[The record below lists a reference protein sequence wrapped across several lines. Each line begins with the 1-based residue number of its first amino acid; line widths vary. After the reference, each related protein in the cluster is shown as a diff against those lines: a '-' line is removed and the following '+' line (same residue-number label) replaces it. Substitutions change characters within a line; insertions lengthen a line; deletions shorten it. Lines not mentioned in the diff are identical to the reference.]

1 MTYPN
6 VAAGRS
12 REAVILRTQ
21 DERDLD
27 RLSDPSVQAVIFN
40 PPGLPP
46 WFDELVRAVQSGAF
60 SIPRTV
66 LADAS
71 RERIAAWLEE
81 NLPAGVVA
89 PGVRAALTAD
99 ILALADRVGALA
111 DTQRFILRI
120 FTGAPNTECG
130 FHLDTVP
137 PGRYPCGF
145 LRVYGGAGTAYVEP
159 SNVSSTAEFYR
170 YLSRRERLARDRATA
185 RGDGRADECRGL
197 DLEIERLDAEP
208 TFLLRPEEIHVAP
221 AGSVVGFKHLDVSH
235 HWSNHEKGLAW
246 IHCSPME
253 GAARLVVNV
262 TAHGTARLRPRRGTG
277 ATAR

>member
-1 MTYPN
+1 MAYPN

-27 RLSDPSVQAVIFN
+27 QLSDPSVQAVIFT
-40 PPGLPP
+40 PPSLPL
-46 WFDELVRAVQSGAF
+46 WYGELTRAVQSGAF
-60 SIPRTV
+60 VIPRTV

-71 RERIAAWLEE
+71 RDQIAAWLEE
-81 NLPAGVVA
+81 HLPAGVVA
-89 PGVRAALTAD
+89 PGVRATLAAD
-99 ILALADRVGALA
+99 VLALVDRVGAA
-111 DTQRFILRI
+111 GDTRRFILRI

-137 PGRYPCGF
+137 PGRYPCGL

-159 SNVSSTAEFYR
+159 VNVSSMAEFYR
-170 YLSRRERLARDRATA
+170 YLSRRERLARDRAAA
-185 RGDGRADECRGL
+185 RGDGRADVCRRL
-197 DLEIERLDAEP
+197 DLEIECLDAEL
-208 TFLLRPEEIHVAP
+208 TFLLRPEEIYVAP
-221 AGSVVGFKHLDVSH
+221 AGSVVGFKHLDVSL

-262 TAHGTARLRPRRGTG
+262 TAHGPARLRPRRGTG